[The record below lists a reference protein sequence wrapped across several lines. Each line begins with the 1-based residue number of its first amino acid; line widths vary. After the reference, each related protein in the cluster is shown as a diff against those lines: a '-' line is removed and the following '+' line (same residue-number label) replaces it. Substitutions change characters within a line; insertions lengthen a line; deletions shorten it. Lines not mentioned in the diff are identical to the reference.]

1 MRKRKPLYAIA
12 AFAGMR
18 WSEIEQL
25 DYITYTIAVVEVN
38 VTGFKSNPKL
48 NYTTRGSVQFN
59 LPNLQS
65 IGGKIIIPFDIKT
78 PIGHFCCKPISIRTT
93 PDLKHPTTGGATTPT
108 RELS

>member
-65 IGGKIIIPFDIKT
+65 IGGKICNPFNIT
-78 PIGHFCCKPISIRTT
+78 TQIRPFC
-93 PDLKHPTTGGATTPT
+93 LKLLSLSTSPTLQTAT
-108 RELS
+108 RARQ